1 VRRHFRIDYEKFDS
15 YLINMTDQ
23 SVSLINDQIGKM
35 NMSESKNSVHNKEI
49 TLARWSTRFW
59 AWLVDFIIVTV
70 AIEIIFAIVYAP
82 LASFNQG
89 VQDNPGLGALRF
101 AVQSLLFFAYWT
113 YFESTTG
120 QSIGKK
126 LLKIKTTDLAGNAP
140 DIRNIAIQSFGKAFL
155 LPIDVFFGW
164 IFTNEKRQRLFNRAS
179 DTIVI
184 RVVNE
189 VPRSENVG
197 YRKEE

>member
-1 VRRHFRIDYEKFDS
+1 
-15 YLINMTDQ
+15 M
-23 SVSLINDQIGKM
+23 SLEPKGQPNGEPNQPP
-35 NMSESKNSVHNKEI
+35 EI

-70 AIEIIFAIVYAP
+70 AIEVIFAIAYAP
-82 LASFNQG
+82 LAFNQG
-89 VQDNPGLGALRF
+89 VQGNPGLGAVRF
-101 AVQSLLFFAYWT
+101 AVQSLLFFGYWL

-126 LLKIKTTDLAGNAP
+126 LLKIKTTNLAGNLA
-140 DIRNIAIQSFGKAFL
+140 DSRGVAIQSFGKAFL

-164 IFTNEKRQRLFNRAS
+164 IFTNDKRQRLFNRAS

-184 RVVNE
+184 RITDITTEQHVKYAN
-189 VPRSENVG
+189 G
-197 YRKEE
+197 

>member
-1 VRRHFRIDYEKFDS
+1 
-15 YLINMTDQ
+15 
-23 SVSLINDQIGKM
+23 
-35 NMSESKNSVHNKEI
+35 MSEPKNSVHNKEI

-59 AWLVDFIIVTV
+59 AWLIDFIIVTI
-70 AIEIIFAIVYAP
+70 AIEVIFAIAYAP
-82 LASFNQG
+82 LALNQG
-89 VQDNPGLGALRF
+89 VQGNPGLGAVRF

-126 LLKIKTTDLAGNAP
+126 LLKIKTTDLAGNVP

-164 IFTNEKRQRLFNRAS
+164 IFTNDKRQRLFNRAS
-179 DTIVI
+179 DTIVV
-184 RVVNE
+184 RVVVNQ
-189 VPRSENVG
+189 VLGPENVG

>member
-1 VRRHFRIDYEKFDS
+1 
-15 YLINMTDQ
+15 
-23 SVSLINDQIGKM
+23 
-35 NMSESKNSVHNKEI
+35 MSESKNSVHNKEI

-59 AWLVDFIIVTV
+59 AWLIDFIIVTI
-70 AIEIIFAIVYAP
+70 AIEVIFAIAYAP
-82 LASFNQG
+82 LALNQG
-89 VQDNPGLGALRF
+89 VQGNPGLGAVRF

-126 LLKIKTTDLAGNAP
+126 LLKIKTADLAGNVP

-164 IFTNEKRQRLFNRAS
+164 IFTNDKRQRLFNRAS
-179 DTIVI
+179 DTIVV
-184 RVVNE
+184 RVVGNQ
-189 VPRSENVG
+189 VLGPENVG

>member
-1 VRRHFRIDYEKFDS
+1 
-15 YLINMTDQ
+15 MTLEPKGHPNGGGEGEGQ
-23 SVSLINDQIGKM
+23 PNQGP
-35 NMSESKNSVHNKEI
+35 KEL

-59 AWLVDFIIVTV
+59 AWLVDFIIVIV
-70 AIEIIFAIVYAP
+70 AIEIIFAIAYAP
-82 LASFNQG
+82 LAFSQDVQG
-89 VQDNPGLGALRF
+89 NPGLGALRF

-126 LLKIKTTDLAGNAP
+126 LLKIKTTDLAGNMP
-140 DIRNIAIQSFGKAFL
+140 DKRNIAIQSFGKAFL

-184 RVVNE
+184 RVVAANQA
-189 VPRSENVG
+189 
-197 YRKEE
+197 RKE

>member
-1 VRRHFRIDYEKFDS
+1 
-15 YLINMTDQ
+15 
-23 SVSLINDQIGKM
+23 
-35 NMSESKNSVHNKEI
+35 MSESKNSVSNKEI

-59 AWLVDFIIVTV
+59 AWLIDFIIISI
-70 AIEIIFAIVYAP
+70 AIEIIFAIAYAP
-82 LASFNQG
+82 LALNQG
-89 VQDNPGLGALRF
+89 VQGNPGLGAVRF

-126 LLKIKTTDLAGNAP
+126 LLKIKTTDLAGNVS
-140 DIRNIAIQSFGKAFL
+140 DIRNFAIQSFGKAFL

-179 DTIVI
+179 DTIVV
-184 RVVNE
+184 RVASQVLGTE
-189 VPRSENVG
+189 KVG

>member
-1 VRRHFRIDYEKFDS
+1 
-15 YLINMTDQ
+15 MQ
-23 SVSLINDQIGKM
+23 
-35 NMSESKNSVHNKEI
+35 MSESKNSVHNKEI

-59 AWLVDFIIVTV
+59 AWLVDFIIVTI
-70 AIEIIFAIVYAP
+70 AIEIISAIAYAP

-89 VQDNPGLGALRF
+89 VQGNPGLGAVRF

-113 YFESTTG
+113 YFESTKSG

-126 LLKIKTTDLAGNAP
+126 LLKIRTTDLAGNAP

-164 IFTNEKRQRLFNRAS
+164 IFTNDKRQRLFNRAS

-184 RVVNE
+184 RVVNQG
-189 VPRSENVG
+189 SATENVR